1 MNASIDVPKIAMAVA
16 LQMMLCMVS
25 NFTDVYDIIA
35 VDDDLPPLC
44 SFVL

>member
-16 LQMMLCMVS
+16 LQMMLCMVAAVVC
-25 NFTDVYDIIA
+25 TIIIIA
-35 VDDDLPPLC
+35 VEYDLPPLC

>member
-25 NFTDVYDIIA
+25 NFTGVGVYNSNS
-35 VDDDLPPLC
+35 C
-44 SFVL
+44 RR